1 MSERRGPWTIK
12 ARREI
17 YENSWIRITEHDVL
31 NPNGNAGIYGVVGLQ
46 NIAIGVLPIDREGRT
61 WLVGQ
66 HRFPGDYYSWEL
78 PEGGGAKDIAPEE
91 SARRE
96 LLEETGLRA
105 GGLEPFL
112 RMDLSNAVTDETAI
126 GFLAW
131 DLTQDQPMPDDDEQ
145 IEIRRLPY
153 REVLEMALSGE
164 IVDAFSQ
171 AMLMKAE
178 LLRLRGALPEPLA
191 EALGR

>member
-17 YENSWIRITEHDVL
+17 YENPWIRITEHDVL

-46 NIAIGVLPIDREGRT
+46 NIAIGVLPIDREGHT

-112 RMDLSNAVTDETAI
+112 HMDLSNAVTDETAI

-131 DLTQDQPMPDDDEQ
+131 DLVQDQPMPDDDEK

-178 LLRLRGALPEPLA
+178 LLRLRGALPGPLMN
-191 EALGR
+191 ALV